1 MLDDVTL
8 CKIEKVHFVSHL
20 FIKARYPSK
29 SKTMSE
35 VINIIDLRYPNNFKQ
50 DELWNNKIKDTLGLT
65 KSKLMFDF
73 STCDEKQK
81 SLMGNILFKDSTS
94 IEYWLEYVK
103 CVAEKNENF
112 NSISRLL
119 NIVFQMIDTVE
130 DSSDEFIIDLYL
142 FKANYLR

>member
-1 MLDDVTL
+1 VL
-8 CKIEKVHFVSHL
+8 IKVIHL
-20 FIKARYPSK
+20 
-29 SKTMSE
+29 
-35 VINIIDLRYPNNFKQ
+35 INVAQ
-50 DELWNNKIKDTLGLT
+50 DEMWNKQIKDTLGLT
-65 KSKLMFDF
+65 KSKLMFDY

-94 IEYWLEYVK
+94 IENWLEYVK
-103 CVAEKNENF
+103 CVAEKNDNF

-130 DSSDEFIIDLYL
+130 DSSDEFIVDLYL